1 MATNRTEQTAGQP
14 EYQSP
19 AGCLP
24 RLFWMG
30 LGNIA
35 LVMAALLVNKSA
47 GWSIADVA
55 FWLTVGLLICAR
67 YIDIVRYQGMTVEGE
82 PATTAHFRRYAL
94 MLVPVSAVVW
104 SVARLLGPGFAGAP

>member
-1 MATNRTEQTAGQP
+1 MANDRTEQTSRQS

-19 AGCLP
+19 AGCLS

-35 LVMAALLVNKSA
+35 LVMVALIVYKSA
-47 GWSIADVA
+47 GWSIADLA

-67 YIDIVRYQGMTVEGE
+67 YIDIVRYQGTTADGE

-94 MLVPVSAVVW
+94 MLVVVSAVVW
-104 SVARLLGPGFAGAP
+104 TVARLLGPGFAGAP

>member
-35 LVMAALLVNKSA
+35 LVLAALLVYKSA
-47 GWSIADVA
+47 GWSIADGA

-67 YIDIVRYQGMTVEGE
+67 YVDIVRYQGMTADGE
-82 PATTAHFRRYAL
+82 PATTVHFRRYVL
-94 MLVPVSAVVW
+94 MLIVVSAAVW
-104 SVARLLGPGFAGAP
+104 TAARLLGPGFAGAT